1 MNLFSLSLAGLRGN
15 RLTHALNIALLG
27 LGLGT
32 VTLLLLVSG
41 AIGDRVLS
49 DARGIDLVVGAKG
62 SPLQLVL
69 STVFQADIP
78 TGNIPLGESDALLKN
93 PMIDRGAPLA
103 LGDAVKGFRIVGT
116 TPDYLDF
123 YGARIAEGRIWHEPM
138 EAVLGAAAARRLNLH
153 VGDSFAGAH
162 GIAGN
167 GETHAAMPYHVTG
180 ILGPTGNVVD
190 RLVLT
195 PVESVWQVHEHHHR
209 QDPEAGHE
217 VTAVLLHAKT
227 PLAVISLPF
236 QINSQT
242 NYQAAAPALEAAR
255 LFSTL
260 GFGLDTVRAFAGIL
274 IVSSGLGMLIAL
286 LTRMRERR
294 RELAMLRLLGATPGQ
309 LLAMVV
315 IEALLL
321 AALGAVLGLGLG
333 HIAGWAMETFLPA
346 GGAMTALELKARPSE
361 WLIPALALGT
371 GLVAAIVPAL
381 AAYRTDVASA
391 LAGNHD

>member
-1 MNLFSLSLAGLRGN
+1 MNLFTLALAGLRGN

-41 AIGDRVLS
+41 AIGDRMLS

-78 TGNIPLGESDALLKN
+78 TGNIPLAESDALLKN
-93 PMIDRGAPLA
+93 PMIERGAPLA

-123 YGARIAEGRIWHEPM
+123 YGAKIADGRIWQQPM

-153 VGDSFAGAH
+153 VGDSFVGAH
-162 GIAGN
+162 GVAGN
-167 GETHAAMPYHVTG
+167 GETHGAAPYHVTG
-180 ILGPTGNVVD
+180 ILAPTGSVID

-209 QDPEAGHE
+209 AEAGEAHE

-227 PLAVISLPF
+227 PLAVVSLPF

-242 NYQAAAPALEAAR
+242 NYQAAAPAIEAAR

-260 GFGLDTVRAFAGIL
+260 GFGLGTVRAFAGVL

-309 LLAMVV
+309 LFAMVV

-321 AALGAVLGLGLG
+321 AGLGAIAGLVLG
-333 HIAGWAMETFLPA
+333 HAAAWAMEAFLPA

-371 GLVAAIVPAL
+371 GLVAAIVPAV

-391 LAGNHD
+391 LAGGPD